1 MDIFFH
7 PFPLLAFILP
17 EHVLIFTLDKKNQ
30 NGKLNDHGR
39 VKYGK
44 SGERE
49 RAFSPRISRTS
60 LPLPYRPCFPCLIEV
75 GPRNNQKYLSENL
88 FYGMEIE
95 EKYQEDTKKG
105 SMKTV
110 QMEATAST

>member
-1 MDIFFH
+1 
-7 PFPLLAFILP
+7 
-17 EHVLIFTLDKKNQ
+17 
-30 NGKLNDHGR
+30 
-39 VKYGK
+39 
-44 SGERE
+44 
-49 RAFSPRISRTS
+49 
-60 LPLPYRPCFPCLIEV
+60 LIEV

>member
-1 MDIFFH
+1 MNHLQSNTEGTDDM
-7 PFPLLAFILP
+7 
-17 EHVLIFTLDKKNQ
+17 EK
-30 NGKLNDHGR
+30 G
-39 VKYGK
+39 VKVRK